1 MGYSECE
8 ALTAAE
14 HMFNRYGTNNPFKL
28 AKRDG
33 VSIRRRDLGNNIL
46 GYSMQISRMPMI
58 VLSVSLNDYQATAVC
73 AHELG
78 HCKMHRGLDTNF
90 FSRVGAEPMV
100 GDNEYQANCF
110 MFELL
115 FGNRGSINPMNYDQ
129 ILDEYELPKWM
140 GRYFELIETN

>member
-1 MGYSECE
+1 MGYSESE
-8 ALTAAE
+8 ALAAAD
-14 HMFNRYGTNNPFKL
+14 HMSNRYGTSDPFKL

-33 VSIRRRDLGNNIL
+33 ISIHRRDLGNNIL

-58 VLSVSLNDYQATAVC
+58 VLSLSLNDCQATVVC

-110 MFELL
+110 MFELV
-115 FGNRGSINPMNYDQ
+115 FGDQEVSPMNYNAVLDQ
-129 ILDEYELPKWM
+129 YELLHWM
-140 GRYFELIETN
+140 WRYFEVIH